1 MRANF
6 FNIIGYNDDLTN
18 TPRSHPESSTEC
30 NRFRAFLRR
39 NDFLNPTIIKSNFE
53 SLCGD
58 SKLSNQLKD
67 FTNLAK
73 KARQD
78 YIIEVFDK
86 KNINS
91 PFQYIPVTQ
100 QEENEL
106 KLSRAEILKRIE
118 QLLNQVDSNI
128 GLKYSTIASK
138 KKSELIDIL
147 NELEKEDA
155 CDEEL

>member
-1 MRANF
+1 LWR
-6 FNIIGYNDDLTN
+6 
-18 TPRSHPESSTEC
+18 
-30 NRFRAFLRR
+30 
-39 NDFLNPTIIKSNFE
+39 
-53 SLCGD
+53 D

-73 KARQD
+73 KAQQD

-100 QEENEL
+100 QEENGL
-106 KLSRAEILKRIE
+106 KLTRAEILKRIE
-118 QLLNQVDSNI
+118 QLLNQADSNI
-128 GLKYSTIASK
+128 DLKYSTIASK